1 MLQTQPYWNELIL
14 YMKSDIPDNKQD
26 NLLGD
31 LEDLTTT
38 SPDKESV
45 NEDLTAGA
53 PSDRQIDE
61 SPSDLTAGM
70 PSDGNIDES
79 LYDELFENSAANNEL
94 DNIDY
99 LDDVFM
105 ETPEIS
111 PELFSEP
118 VLIGMEGKEFEATLA
133 EPFSPFDR
141 TVFLRSAP
149 NHPQT
154 KYKVNELD
162 YLGLISSPR
171 QLTDMG
177 HETVSE
183 ILETIDGKSIRVE
196 IPVDQ
201 DIEAGVFCHS
211 RAKDSRFQ
219 YFFFLNNSIKSRY
232 RVERLGEIL
241 LESDMI
247 AKPALDEI
255 LTKQKNMRDL
265 KIGPIVAK
273 LAKLH
278 PKKVEQVLHKAWKNQ
293 TGNKRTFAGDILVK
307 SGIVTRKQ
315 VEKAH
320 EIQAKI
326 RKKKIGEMLIESG
339 SVCED
344 KVYSA
349 LAEKFRKPYIDL
361 KTIDQSEDAK
371 SHLPRNLAL
380 ELMVL
385 PLSIDNGHLVLATS
399 RPEMTQAVD
408 VLRSQLECPFDLTVA
423 APSQL
428 KAAIIKKYGN

>member
-1 MLQTQPYWNELIL
+1 
-14 YMKSDIPDNKQD
+14 MKYDNPDNKQD
-26 NLLGD
+26 NLLED

-38 SPDKESV
+38 SSDQESST
-45 NEDLTAGA
+45 EDLTAGA
-53 PSDRQIDE
+53 PSERQIDE
-61 SPSDLTAGM
+61 SPSDLTAGR
-70 PSDGNIDES
+70 SSAGNVDES
-79 LYDELFENSAANNEL
+79 LYDDLFENSAANNEL

-118 VLIGMEGKEFEATLA
+118 VLIGLNGKEFEATLA
-133 EPFSPFDR
+133 EPFSLFGG
-141 TVFLRSAP
+141 TVFLRSTP
-149 NHPQT
+149 NCPQT
-154 KYKVNELD
+154 KYEVNELD
-162 YLGLISSPR
+162 YLGLISRPK
-171 QLTDMG
+171 QLADIG
-177 HETVSE
+177 HETVAE

-196 IPVDQ
+196 VPVDQ
-201 DIEAGVFCHS
+201 DFEDGVFCHS
-211 RAKDSRFQ
+211 STKASRFQ
-219 YFFFLNNSIKSRY
+219 HFFFLNNSIKLRH
-232 RVERLGEIL
+232 RTDRIGEIL
-241 LESDMI
+241 LQSELI
-247 AKPALDEI
+247 TKPALDEI
-255 LTKQKNMRDL
+255 LKKQKNFRDL

-273 LAKLH
+273 IAKLN
-278 PKKVEQVLHKAWKNQ
+278 PRKIEQVLHKAWANQ
-293 TGNKRTFAGDILVK
+293 TGNKRIFAGDILVK

-320 EIQAKI
+320 EIQAKL

-339 SVCED
+339 SVSED
-344 KVYSA
+344 MIYSA

-399 RPEMTQAVD
+399 RPEISETVG
-408 VLRSQLECPFDLTVA
+408 VLRSQLACPFDLTVA

>member
-1 MLQTQPYWNELIL
+1 
-14 YMKSDIPDNKQD
+14 
-26 NLLGD
+26 
-31 LEDLTTT
+31 
-38 SPDKESV
+38 
-45 NEDLTAGA
+45 
-53 PSDRQIDE
+53 
-61 SPSDLTAGM
+61 
-70 PSDGNIDES
+70 
-79 LYDELFENSAANNEL
+79 
-94 DNIDY
+94 
-99 LDDVFM
+99 
-105 ETPEIS
+105 
-111 PELFSEP
+111 
-118 VLIGMEGKEFEATLA
+118 
-133 EPFSPFDR
+133 
-141 TVFLRSAP
+141 
-149 NHPQT
+149 
-154 KYKVNELD
+154 
-162 YLGLISSPR
+162 
-171 QLTDMG
+171 
-177 HETVSE
+177 
-183 ILETIDGKSIRVE
+183 VE

-293 TGNKRTFAGDILVK
+293 TGNKRT
-307 SGIVTRKQ
+307 
-315 VEKAH
+315 
-320 EIQAKI
+320 
-326 RKKKIGEMLIESG
+326 IESG

-408 VLRSQLECPFDLTVA
+408 VLRSQLECPFDLTVV

>member
-1 MLQTQPYWNELIL
+1 LE
-14 YMKSDIPDNKQD
+14 
-26 NLLGD
+26 D

-38 SPDKESV
+38 SLDQESP

-61 SPSDLTAGM
+61 SPGDLTAGM
-70 PSDGNIDES
+70 TSDGNVDES

-118 VLIGMEGKEFEATLA
+118 VLIGLEGKEFEATLA
-133 EPFSPFDR
+133 EPFSPFDN
-141 TVFLRSAP
+141 TVFLRSTP
-149 NHPQT
+149 NCPSAR
-154 KYKVNELD
+154 YEVNELD
-162 YLGLISSPR
+162 YLGLISRPK
-171 QLTDMG
+171 QLADMG
-177 HETVSE
+177 HETIAE
-183 ILETIDGKSIRVE
+183 ILETIDGKSKRVE
-196 IPVDQ
+196 VPVDQ
-201 DIEAGVFCHS
+201 DFEAGVFCHS
-211 RAKDSRFQ
+211 YTKDSRFQ
-219 YFFFLNNSIKSRY
+219 YFFFLNNSIKLRH
-232 RVERLGEIL
+232 RTDRIGEIL
-241 LESDMI
+241 LESELI
-247 AKPALDEI
+247 TKPVLEEI
-255 LTKQKNMRDL
+255 LKKQKNMRDL

-273 LAKLH
+273 IAKLH
-278 PKKVEQVLHKAWKNQ
+278 PRKVEQVLHKAWANQ
-293 TGNKRTFAGDILVK
+293 TGNKRIFAGDILVK
-307 SGIVTRKQ
+307 SGIVNRKQ

-320 EIQAKI
+320 KIQAKL

-339 SVCED
+339 SVSED
-344 KVYSA
+344 KLYSA

-361 KTIDQSEDAK
+361 KTFDPSEDAK

-380 ELMVL
+380 ELMIL

-399 RPEMTQAVD
+399 RPEMTQTVD

-428 KAAIIKKYGN
+428 KAAIIQKYGN